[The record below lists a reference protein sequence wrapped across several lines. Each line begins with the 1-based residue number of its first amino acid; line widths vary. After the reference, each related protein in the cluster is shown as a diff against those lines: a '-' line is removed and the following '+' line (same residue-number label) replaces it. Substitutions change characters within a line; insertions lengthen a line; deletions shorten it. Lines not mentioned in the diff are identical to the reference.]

1 MPDPSPDGRDVEGGE
16 VEGGEVNGSPLE
28 SRGAQARMRQRL
40 PASRTFMR
48 ASQCLDAAAR
58 AATTLSLALILLPR
72 AQAAPIGL
80 TPELTHALVQ
90 AQADALLFIDVRD
103 PVEIMFV
110 GSTDEVDTNIPFVQ
124 VNRRVWDQENNRFQ
138 LEPNPQFAQQVQQ
151 ALEAKGLT
159 RDAMV
164 ITMCR
169 SGSERGEPS
178 ALFLQEQG
186 FPNARYVLN
195 GFQGDR
201 LSEGSQA
208 GMRLKNGWQNSG
220 LPWLPQMNPDKI
232 YRTDR

>member
-1 MPDPSPDGRDVEGGE
+1 MRLGANLKGC
-16 VEGGEVNGSPLE
+16 EVNGSPLDA
-28 SRGAQARMRQRL
+28 RGAQARMRQTH
-40 PASRTFMR
+40 PAPRTSMR
-48 ASQCLDAAAR
+48 ASPCLDAAAR
-58 AATTLSLALILLPR
+58 AVTTLALALVLLPP
-72 AQAAPIGL
+72 AQAGPLGL
-80 TPELTHALVQ
+80 TPEDTHALVQ
-90 AQADALLFIDVRD
+90 AQADAVLFIDVRD

-110 GSTDEVDTNIPFVQ
+110 GFTDVVDANIPFVQ

-159 RDAMV
+159 REATV
-164 ITMCR
+164 ITLCR

-186 FPNARYVLN
+186 FPNARFVLN

-201 LSEGSQA
+201 LREGERA

-220 LPWLPQMNPDKI
+220 LPWSPRMNPDKI
-232 YRTDR
+232 HRSDR